1 MRHMRRGNAR
11 FGGGAIA
18 IASIAVALCATD
30 AERPST
36 RLNAQTA
43 AASPATPKLTGIW
56 RRKGPL
62 NGKPSP
68 AMVPTNRALGFEK
81 AYENALSPTY
91 DCVQMSIPAVMNDNY
106 DFQIEQKA
114 DRVIFTY
121 EKMDVVRTVWLADH
135 GHPKP
140 GPYDYS
146 IHGNS
151 VGRYEGNRL
160 VVETAKFLPDVR
172 GFSSNRFIPNTAMKK
187 VTERYWLEGDTL
199 KMETVSVDPLVL
211 REPFQYGYEYSPRK
225 EELTAYDCDPEDSR
239 FGAQFHKSIYPPDK

>member
-1 MRHMRRGNAR
+1 MRKTHPCV
-11 FGGGAIA
+11 GGRATAIGAMA
-18 IASIAVALCATD
+18 LALCITI

-43 AASPATPKLTGIW
+43 SASAATPKLTGIW

-62 NGKPSP
+62 NGKRDP

-91 DCVQMSIPAVMNDNY
+91 DCVQMSIPAVINDNY

-114 DRVIFTY
+114 DRVILTY
-121 EKMDVVRTVWLADH
+121 EKMDVIRTVWLEGH

-140 GPYDYS
+140 GAYDYS
-146 IHGNS
+146 IHGHS
-151 VGRYEGNRL
+151 VGRYDANRL
-160 VVETAKFLPDVR
+160 VIDTTKFLPDAR
-172 GFSSNRFIPNTAMKK
+172 GFNSNRFVPNTALKK

-211 REPFQYGYEYSPRK
+211 REPFHFGFEFSPRK
-225 EELTAYDCDPEDSR
+225 EPLTTYDCDPEDSR